1 MDLER
6 AREIIT
12 TWARAE
18 FGKLLQVRDVAVV
31 RRATGRVWSGDVYC
45 ATREGDVR
53 VGAVCVE
60 ETGGIVDLVD
70 VDAVVDALVAVRLAA
85 TRRPSLPAAPAF
97 EAETDFSDLALDGA
111 APAAGEGGEV
121 AGDDLESV
129 FDALESSSIQDVAN
143 RLIATGEREKLLEA
157 RSLLPQLL
165 VAPDNRG
172 HVLRQ
177 MGELE
182 LLLGELDLG
191 VNYLEAAAREFA
203 DVADVSSLEEIARL
217 TAQVI
222 GPAALE
228 TSVVKLLLDR
238 AKARMLPID
247 RIEQAPIFVGLSE
260 EEVFNLRGAG
270 VSISLVQGEDLL
282 REGEPAVKAFVVR
295 SGVLS
300 VRLETPGGSAR
311 IVRSCFP
318 GDFIGESSVLGP
330 AGCTCTATIRSE
342 VQTALWR
349 FDGAQLRDIIA
360 EYPDI
365 GTRIESARTLHR
377 LDSFLSMHDATA
389 ALDVAVRDQLLGSI
403 NGIARVKAG
412 DRLNAAGR
420 VPTAIYLVVEGRLE
434 YHLPGGG
441 VRAYGPDAFAGL
453 KDSLH
458 ELPLEGD
465 LLAAT
470 DGVVVRFDPNRLR
483 SIAGA
488 ATPEVIAVLEK
499 ME

>member
-1 MDLER
+1 MDPER

-31 RRATGRVWSGDVYC
+31 RRATGRLWSGEVYC
-45 ATREGDVR
+45 STREGDVR

-60 ETGGIVDLVD
+60 ETGGIVEIID
-70 VDAVVDALVAVRLAA
+70 VDSVVDALVAVRRA
-85 TRRPSLPAAPAF
+85 TGERPSLPAAPGIDG
-97 EAETDFSDLALDGA
+97 EMDFSDLALDGA
-111 APAAGEGGEV
+111 PQAAPQTGEV
-121 AGDDLESV
+121 AGDDLEGV
-129 FDALESSSIQDVAN
+129 FDALESSSIQDVAS

-157 RSLLPQLL
+157 RNLLPQLL
-165 VAPDNRG
+165 VAPDSRG

-203 DVADVSSLEEIARL
+203 DLADVSALEEITQL
-217 TAQVI
+217 ITHVI
-222 GPAALE
+222 GPEAIE

-238 AKARMLPID
+238 AKARLRPIE
-247 RIEQAPIFVGLSE
+247 RIEQAPLFIGLSE
-260 EEVFNLRGAG
+260 EERFHLAGAAVPITLAPG
-270 VSISLVQGEDLL
+270 DDLL
-282 REGEPAVKAFVVR
+282 REGEPALKAFVVK
-295 SGVLS
+295 SGLLS
-300 VRLETPGGSAR
+300 VRLEAPGGGAR
-311 IVRSCFP
+311 VVRSCFP
-318 GDFIGESSVLGP
+318 GDFIGESSVLGT
-330 AGCTCTATIRSE
+330 AGCTCTATVRSE
-342 VQTALWR
+342 VQTSLWR
-349 FDGAQLRDIIA
+349 FEGAQLRDIIA
-360 EYPDI
+360 EYPEI

-403 NGIARVKAG
+403 NGIARVRTG
-412 DRLNAAGR
+412 DRLNAAGA
-420 VPTAIYLVVEGRLE
+420 VPAAVYLVVEGRLE
-434 YHLPGGG
+434 YRVPGGG
-441 VRAYGPDAFAGL
+441 VRVYGPDSFAGL

-465 LLAAT
+465 LVAAA

-483 SIAGA
+483 LIAAA

>member
-1 MDLER
+1 MDPER

-45 ATREGDVR
+45 STREGDVR

-60 ETGGIVDLVD
+60 ETGGIVEIID
-70 VDAVVDALVAVRLAA
+70 VDTVVDSLVAVRRAA
-85 TRRPSLPAAPAF
+85 TERPSLPAAPGI
-97 EAETDFSDLALDGA
+97 EAETDFSDLAFDSAPPASGQGA
-111 APAAGEGGEV
+111 EV
-121 AGDDLESV
+121 AGDDLEGV

-143 RLIATGEREKLLEA
+143 RLIATGDREKLLEA
-157 RSLLPQLL
+157 RNLLPQLL

-172 HVLRQ
+172 RVLRQ

-182 LLLGELDLG
+182 LLLGELELG

-203 DVADVSSLEEIARL
+203 DLADVTSLEEIAAL
-217 TAQVI
+217 TAHVI
-222 GPAALE
+222 GPEALE
-228 TSVVKLLLDR
+228 TSTVKLLLDR
-238 AKARMLPID
+238 AKARLRPIE
-247 RIEQAPIFVGLSE
+247 RIEQAPLFIGLSGE
-260 EEVFNLRGAG
+260 EIFHLQGAG
-270 VSISLVQGEDLL
+270 TPIALAPGEDLL
-282 REGEPAVKAFVVR
+282 REGEPAVKAFVVKT
-295 SGVLS
+295 GVLS
-300 VRLETPGGSAR
+300 VRLEAPGGGAR

-330 AGCTCTATIRSE
+330 AGCTCTATVRSE

-349 FDGAQLRDIIA
+349 YDGAQLRDIIA
-360 EYPDI
+360 EYPEI

-403 NGIARVKAG
+403 NGITRVRTG
-412 DRLNAAGR
+412 DRLNAAGGI
-420 VPTAIYLVVEGRLE
+420 PTAVYLVVEGRLE
-434 YHLPGGG
+434 YRVPGGA
-441 VRAYGPDAFAGL
+441 VRAYGPDSFAGL

-465 LLAAT
+465 LVAAA
-470 DGVVVRFDPNRLR
+470 DGVVVRFDPNRLKL
-483 SIAGA
+483 IATA

>member
-1 MDLER
+1 MDVER

-18 FGKLLQVRDVAVV
+18 FGRMLQVREVTVV
-31 RRATGRVWSGDVYC
+31 RRATGRVWSGELFC
-45 ATREGDVR
+45 STREGDVR

-70 VDAVVDALVAVRLAA
+70 VDAVADALVGVRLAA
-85 TRRPSLPAAPAF
+85 SRPSLPAEPAF
-97 EAETDFSDLALDGA
+97 EAETDFSELALDA
-111 APAAGEGGEV
+111 PAPAAGGEV

-143 RLIATGEREKLLEA
+143 RLIATGERDKLLEA
-157 RSLLPQLL
+157 RNLLPQLL
-165 VAPDNRG
+165 IAPDNRG

-182 LLLGELDLG
+182 LLLGELELG
-191 VNYLEAAAREFA
+191 TNYLEAAAREFA
-203 DVADVSSLEEIARL
+203 DVADVASLEEIARL
-217 TAQVI
+217 TEHVV
-222 GPAALE
+222 GPDRLE
-228 TSVVKLLLDR
+228 RSVVKLLLDR
-238 AKARMLPID
+238 ARARMLPIE
-247 RIEQAPIFVGLSE
+247 RVEQAPIFIGLSE
-260 EEVFNLRGAG
+260 EEIFNLRGAG
-270 VSISLVQGEDLL
+270 VLLALAPGEDLL
-282 REGEPAVKAFVVR
+282 REGDPAVKAFVVK

-300 VRLETPGGSAR
+300 VRLETPGGAGR
-311 IVRSCFP
+311 VVRSCFP
-318 GDFIGESSVLGP
+318 GDFIGESSVLGA

-342 VQTALWR
+342 AQTALWR

-360 EYPDI
+360 EYPEI
-365 GTRIESARTLHR
+365 GARIESARTLHR
-377 LDSFLSMHDATA
+377 LDSFLSMHEATA

-403 NGIARVKAG
+403 NGIARVRLG
-412 DRLNAAGR
+412 DRLNAAGA
-420 VPTAIYLVVEGRLE
+420 VPAAVYLVVEGRLE
-434 YHLPGGG
+434 YRLPGG
-441 VRAYGPDAFAGL
+441 VARAYGPDAFAGL

-465 LLAAT
+465 LIAAA
-470 DGVVVRFDPNRLR
+470 DGVVVRFDPARLKQ
-483 SIAGA
+483 IATA